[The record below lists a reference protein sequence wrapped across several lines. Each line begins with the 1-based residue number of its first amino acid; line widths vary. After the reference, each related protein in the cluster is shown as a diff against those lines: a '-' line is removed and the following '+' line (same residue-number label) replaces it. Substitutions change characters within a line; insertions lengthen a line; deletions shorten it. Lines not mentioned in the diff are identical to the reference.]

1 VRNPRANKVALGK
14 VHILRRMGGFEKV
27 QVLQRMKYIFQL

>member
-1 VRNPRANKVALGK
+1 VRNPRANKVALGR
-14 VHILRRMGGFEKV
+14 VHILRRMGELEKV